1 MIDRTEYT
9 DHRMASAQATGD
21 RDAAYRGGDFS
32 RAVDDGPMW
41 LRALAETFRPRSIII
56 LLALAGVISLWW
68 L

>member
-1 MIDRTEYT
+1 MIDRTDYT

-21 RDAAYRGGDFS
+21 RDAAYRGWDFS
-32 RAVDDGPMW
+32 RAVDDVPLW
-41 LRALAETFRPRSIII
+41 FRAVAEVLRPRSIVI